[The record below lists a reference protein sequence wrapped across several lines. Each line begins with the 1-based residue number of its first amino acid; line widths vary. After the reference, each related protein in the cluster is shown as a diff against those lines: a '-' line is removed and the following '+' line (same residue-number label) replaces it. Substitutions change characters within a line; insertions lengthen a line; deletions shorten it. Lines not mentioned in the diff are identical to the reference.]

1 MPILNSQ
8 INPHSPAFQ
17 ENADALRVQVA
28 ELKEL
33 LTEVSKGG
41 GEVAVAR
48 HKGRGKLT
56 ARERINALLDE
67 GSPFLELAPIA
78 AYPGDSGD
86 VQQVSYISGG
96 EAYFFSRGGVQVGRW
111 EKASPEHPLKVYD
124 DAGAELLFN
133 RGKTYLAIVD
143 DDEWSNF
150 SYQ

>member
-33 LTEVSKGG
+33 LTEVVKGG

-67 GSPFLELAPIA
+67 GSPFLELAPLA
-78 AYPGDSGD
+78 AYQMYGDEIVPAAGL
-86 VQQVSYISGG
+86 VAGIGRVGTWWRGRRIS
-96 EAYFFSRGGVQVGRW
+96 
-111 EKASPEHPLKVYD
+111 
-124 DAGAELLFN
+124 
-133 RGKTYLAIVD
+133 
-143 DDEWSNF
+143 
-150 SYQ
+150 

>member
-33 LTEVSKGG
+33 LTEVVKGG

-67 GSPFLELAPIA
+67 GSPFLVRFKSRIYYSLIL
-78 AYPGDSGD
+78 
-86 VQQVSYISGG
+86 VSC
-96 EAYFFSRGGVQVGRW
+96 
-111 EKASPEHPLKVYD
+111 SPLW
-124 DAGAELLFN
+124 A
-133 RGKTYLAIVD
+133 
-143 DDEWSNF
+143 
-150 SYQ
+150 